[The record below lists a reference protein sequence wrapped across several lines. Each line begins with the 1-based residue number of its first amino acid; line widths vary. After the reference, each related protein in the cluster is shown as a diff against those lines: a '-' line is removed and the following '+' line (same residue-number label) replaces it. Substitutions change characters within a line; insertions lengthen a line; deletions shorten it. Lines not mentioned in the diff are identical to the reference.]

1 MLHAIAA
8 LLNSVVRMTLKLTF
22 KEPIKQIRTEN
33 PANSLAVRKDS
44 SACVFYG
51 SISWGNAP

>member
-51 SISWGNAP
+51 SIS